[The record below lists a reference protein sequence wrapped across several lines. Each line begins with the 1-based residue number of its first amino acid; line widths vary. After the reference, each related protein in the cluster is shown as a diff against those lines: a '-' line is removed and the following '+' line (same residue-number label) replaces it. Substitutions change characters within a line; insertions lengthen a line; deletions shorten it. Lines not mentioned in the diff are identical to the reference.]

1 MALDAASYL
10 QQLQAVLL
18 RGKAWTR
25 EPSSV
30 MTQLLTGVAQE
41 FARGDLRAEEAMNEA
56 DPRTALEL
64 LPEWEELAGLPDP
77 CVTTEQTLAQ
87 RREALVSKLLMQG
100 GQSRAYFIAIAERL
114 GYVGAE
120 IEEYNTFDCGE
131 SGCGDAL
138 WSEDDRFAWQL
149 SLPSTGSIE
158 YFNCGESACGDP
170 LQSWGD
176 ELLECRVNRFKPAH
190 TTAIFAYF

>member
-25 EPSSV
+25 EPGSV

-41 FARGDLRAEEAMNEA
+41 FARGDLRAEQAMNEA
-56 DPRTALEL
+56 DPRTTLEL
-64 LPEWEELAGLPDP
+64 LADWEEFAGLPDP
-77 CVTTEQTLAQ
+77 CVTTEQTLVQ

-100 GQSRAYFIAIAERL
+100 GQSRAYFIAIAESL
-114 GYVGAE
+114 GYIGAE
-120 IEEYNTFDCGE
+120 IEEYNTFDCGD

-138 WSEDDRFAWQL
+138 WSEADRFAWQL
-149 SLPSTGSIE
+149 SLPGTGSIE
-158 YFNCGESACGDP
+158 YFNCGESGCGDA

-190 TTAIFAYF
+190 TTAIFAYI